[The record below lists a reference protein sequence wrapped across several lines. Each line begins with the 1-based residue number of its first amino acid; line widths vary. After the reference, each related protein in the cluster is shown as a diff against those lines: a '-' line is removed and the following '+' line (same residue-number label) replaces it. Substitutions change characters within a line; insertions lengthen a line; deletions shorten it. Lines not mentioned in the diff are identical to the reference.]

1 MIVQGILQAVA
12 AVWSWFMSIL
22 PTFDSLD
29 TVTGG
34 MVDAVSTLTGYAAN
48 SGAWIPWVAVGVS
61 LLLVSSTLAASLGL
75 KLGFKILS
83 LFTGGGGAG

>member
-1 MIVQGILQAVA
+1 MIVQALLTLIANLWG
-12 AVWSWFMSIL
+12 WFMGIL
-22 PTFDSLD
+22 PTFGSLD
-29 TVTGG
+29 QVTGG
-34 MVDAVSTLTGYAAN
+34 MVDAIATLTGYAAN
-48 SGAWIPWVAVGVS
+48 SGAWIPWAAVGIS